1 MNEIKQ
7 QLKWLSGSLDSI
19 TPVITEIKS
28 AMTSKTRPLVATA
41 TLMEVRR
48 MLTWHLLCQLYQ
60 IRMKSPQGK
69 HQRRNPACLLA
80 WQKWQT
86 NRNKKARMYNAWI
99 NKIGKTT
106 AKQMYEQRGTWLVD
120 RSFPTLGNRL
130 EVVLVKA
137 EIFSSVRKDGRV
149 IDCSYC
155 GCPVHWK
162 RYGTN

>member
-1 MNEIKQ
+1 MDEIKQ
-7 QLKWLSGSLDSI
+7 QLKWLSGFLDSI

-28 AMTSKTRPLVATA
+28 AMTSKTRPLIATA
-41 TLMEVRR
+41 TLIWKWGGCWLDIYFVSCTNSVWRVPKENSKGGIQLACWHGKSGKQTATKRR
-48 MLTWHLLCQLYQ
+48 GC
-60 IRMKSPQGK
+60 
-69 HQRRNPACLLA
+69 
-80 WQKWQT
+80 
-86 NRNKKARMYNAWI
+86 NALI
-99 NKIGKTT
+99 SRIGKTT

-120 RSFPTLGNRL
+120 RSFPTLGIRL

-137 EIFSSVRKDGRV
+137 EIFSSVRRDGRV